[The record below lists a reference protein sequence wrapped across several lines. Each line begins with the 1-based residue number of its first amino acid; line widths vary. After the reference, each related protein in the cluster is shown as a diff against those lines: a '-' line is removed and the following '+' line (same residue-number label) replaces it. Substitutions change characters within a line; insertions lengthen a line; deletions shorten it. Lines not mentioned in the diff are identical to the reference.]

1 MVSDQLEKASAN
13 ITEAFLAIV
22 APIVNAMERLT
33 RIN

>member
-22 APIVNAMERLT
+22 APILSEMKRLT